1 MFIQSVYASVATE
14 AMPKS
19 KLYKLLS
26 QARVNNKLNNIT
38 GLLIYVD
45 GVFLQVLE
53 GPAEVVSVLLETI
66 KNDSRHKELK
76 IIYKTD
82 IEERLFSSWK
92 MAYVSPSPKEL
103 ATWAGLRNTTTVQA
117 TLEAIELEPTKM
129 PLVLR
134 TLLSQIPEKDL
145 EE

>member
-53 GPAEVVSVLLETI
+53 GPAEVVSVLLEI
-66 KNDSRHKELK
+66 MQ
-76 IIYKTD
+76 
-82 IEERLFSSWK
+82 LFFCKLILGS
-92 MAYVSPSPKEL
+92 L
-103 ATWAGLRNTTTVQA
+103 
-117 TLEAIELEPTKM
+117 I
-129 PLVLR
+129 
-134 TLLSQIPEKDL
+134 
-145 EE
+145 